1 MAGLAVLGRDRF
13 GIFPLRGKLLNV
25 RDVSAATALASA
37 EIAAIVSIL
46 GLDVRC
52 SYAGVPAEKR
62 GLRYGRVMIM
72 ADQDVDG
79 SHIKGACLFGVVVL
93 TVQYGN
99 STCIPRHRSNYQHD
113 PHVLARSP

>member
-25 RDVSAATALASA
+25 RDVSAATALQSS
-37 EIAAIVSIL
+37 EIASIVTIL
-46 GLDVRC
+46 GLDVRS

-72 ADQDVDG
+72 ADQDADG
-79 SHIKGACLFGVVVL
+79 SHIKGELSKSHVIAL
-93 TVQYGN
+93 TRLAHGLVR
-99 STCIPRHRSNYQHD
+99 SHRTDH
-113 PHVLARSP
+113 